1 MYRGGVYKDG
11 LGVAYKDGISV
22 VYKTLN
28 SISKKAYHV
37 FLGECVVYK
46 TLNYEICSNA
56 KTLNSKIFGIFFK
69 IRGHHVFVG
78 ECVVYKTLNS
88 KINKLRP

>member
-1 MYRGGVYKDG
+1 MKFYIVQGGGVYKDG

-37 FLGECVVYK
+37 FVGECVVYK

-56 KTLNSKIFGIFFK
+56 KTLNSKIFGNFFSK
-69 IRGHHVFVG
+69 SGVTTFLLENVLFIR
-78 ECVVYKTLNS
+78 
-88 KINKLRP
+88 P